1 MKTFTELQEGV
12 YDPNILK
19 AFFLA
24 GGPGS
29 GKSYVVR
36 KTTGGLGMKIVNSDV
51 HFERLLKQAGLSQK
65 MPPEEEER
73 RNVQRDRAKRITKAQ
88 QSNYLEGRLGLIID
102 GTGKDYDK
110 IAKNMRDLQQ
120 LGYDCYMV
128 FVNTSLDTALQ
139 RNKERD
145 RTVPE
150 PIVVQSWK
158 AVQSNLG
165 KFSQLFKR
173 NLVIVDNNEVG
184 EDLMNPVFKQ
194 VRGLAKTKV
203 QNGIGRQWIA
213 NELAKK
219 AR

>member
-1 MKTFTELQEGV
+1 
-12 YDPNILK
+12 
-19 AFFLA
+19 
-24 GGPGS
+24 
-29 GKSYVVR
+29 
-36 KTTGGLGMKIVNSDV
+36 
-51 HFERLLKQAGLSQK
+51 
-65 MPPEEEER
+65 
-73 RNVQRDRAKRITKAQ
+73 
-88 QSNYLEGRLGLIID
+88 
-102 GTGKDYDK
+102 
-110 IAKNMRDLQQ
+110 MRDLQQ

-150 PIVVQSWK
+150 PIVVKSWK

-194 VRGLAKTKV
+194 IRGLAKMKV

-213 NELAKK
+213 SELAKR

>member
-1 MKTFTELQEGV
+1 MKTFQQIQEGV

-65 MPPEEEER
+65 MPPEEEEER
-73 RNVQRDRAKRITKAQ
+73 DVQRARAKRITKAQ

-120 LGYDCYMV
+120 LGYDCYMI

>member
-1 MKTFTELQEGV
+1 MVEKRDASLMSASPTT
-12 YDPNILK
+12 
-19 AFFLA
+19 
-24 GGPGS
+24 
-29 GKSYVVR
+29 GKSLSPEEER
-36 KTTGGLGMKIVNSDV
+36 SSLTSSSPRSLSSFGWGDSSKAIREFGGGLGDDSS
-51 HFERLLKQAGLSQK
+51 E
-65 MPPEEEER
+65 EEEER
-73 RNVQRDRAKRITKAQ
+73 DVQRARAKRITKAQ

-120 LGYDCYMV
+120 LGYDCYMI

>member
-1 MKTFTELQEGV
+1 M
-12 YDPNILK
+12 I
-19 AFFLA
+19 
-24 GGPGS
+24 
-29 GKSYVVR
+29 
-36 KTTGGLGMKIVNSDV
+36 
-51 HFERLLKQAGLSQK
+51 
-65 MPPEEEER
+65 
-73 RNVQRDRAKRITKAQ
+73 
-88 QSNYLEGRLGLIID
+88 
-102 GTGKDYDK
+102 
-110 IAKNMRDLQQ
+110 
-120 LGYDCYMV
+120 

-150 PIVVQSWK
+150 PIVVKSWK

-184 EDLMNPVFKQ
+184 EDLMEPVFKQ
-194 VRGLAKTKV
+194 IRGLAKTKV
-203 QNGIGRQWIA
+203 QNGIGRQWIS

>member
-1 MKTFTELQEGV
+1 MKTFQQIQEGV

-213 NELAKK
+213 SELAKK